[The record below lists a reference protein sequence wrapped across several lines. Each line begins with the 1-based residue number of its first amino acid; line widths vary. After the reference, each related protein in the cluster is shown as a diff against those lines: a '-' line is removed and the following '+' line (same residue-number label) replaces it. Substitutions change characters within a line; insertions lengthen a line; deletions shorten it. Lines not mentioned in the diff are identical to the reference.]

1 MFIREKRNKS
11 GSISVQILQRVGRNN
26 KLHRTVGCSSD
37 PQEIT
42 RFKEEA
48 CSWMRSQ
55 SGMQELDF
63 TFGRLETESVLN
75 HIEELHL
82 AGIELVLGRLFDSI
96 GFNRIF
102 DPLFRQLV
110 LSRLCYPV
118 SKLKTTDYLRR
129 YYHLFIDVHQI
140 YRYLDKLHKTQKD
153 QVQQISYAHTL
164 KILSGE
170 ISVVFYDVTTIYFE
184 IDDED
189 DLRRTGFSKEGRH
202 QNPQIILGLPV
213 GLGGYPLAYEIFDG
227 KKFEGH
233 TMLPVLNRFKE
244 RYQLD
249 KLVVVADSGLISQSN
264 KELLEQSGYEYILGA
279 RIKSESSAIKQAI
292 LSMFIADGE
301 LKLINK
307 PGGNRLVIGYSLSRA
322 KKDKANRERGLAKLE
337 KKIRSG
343 KLTKSSI
350 NNRGYNKYLKLDGQI
365 QVSIDHDKFNQDEKW
380 DGLKGYETNSKLPKE
395 EIIANYNHLWRIE
408 KAFRVAKHDL
418 KIRPV
423 FHRNKKRIEAHI
435 CITFTAYKVYKEL
448 ERVIKGKGSLLSPEK
463 VIEIAETIFA
473 IRIRVPATGEV
484 ISKTI
489 ILSQEQKM
497 IAELFEFENG

>member
-1 MFIREKRNKS
+1 LFIREKQNKS
-11 GSISVQILQRVGRNN
+11 GSTSVQVLQKSGRTN
-26 KLHRTVGCSSD
+26 KLLRTIGCSSD
-37 PQEIT
+37 PHDIL

-48 CSWMRSQ
+48 RSWIQAQ

-63 TFGRLETESVLN
+63 TLGRLQTESVLSN
-75 HIEELHL
+75 IDGLQL
-82 AGIELVLGRLFDSI
+82 AGIELILGHLFDTI
-96 GFNRIF
+96 GFNQIS
-102 DPLFRQLV
+102 DSLFRQLV

-129 YYHLFIDVHQI
+129 YYHLFVDVHQI
-140 YRYLDKLHKTQKD
+140 YRYLDKLHKTQKN

-164 KILSGE
+164 KVLSGD
-170 ISVVFYDVTTIYFE
+170 ISIVFYDVTTIYFE

-189 DLRRTGFSKEGRH
+189 DLRKTGFSKEGRH
-202 QNPQIILGLPV
+202 QNPQIILGLLV
-213 GLGGYPLAYEIFDG
+213 SLGGYPLAYEIFDG

-233 TMLPVLNRFKE
+233 TILPVLNHFKE
-244 RYQLD
+244 QYKLD
-249 KLVVVADSGLISQSN
+249 KLVVVADSGLISQTN

-279 RIKSESSAIKQAI
+279 RIKNESSAIKQHI
-292 LSMFIADGE
+292 LSLCISDGE
-301 LKLINK
+301 LKVINK
-307 PGGNRLVIGYSLSRA
+307 PGGSRLVIGYSLNRA
-322 KKDKANRERGLAKLE
+322 KKDKVNRERGLAKLE

-350 NNRGYNKYLKLDGQI
+350 NNRGYNKYLRLDGQI
-365 QVSIDHDKFNQDEKW
+365 QVSIDHDKFNQDNKW
-380 DGLKGYETNSKLPKE
+380 DGLKGYETNSKLSKE

-435 CITFTAYKVYKEL
+435 CITFAAYMVYKEL
-448 ERVIKGKGSLLSPEK
+448 ERVLKEKGSLLSPEK

-473 IRIRVPATGEV
+473 ITIRVPATGELL
-484 ISKTI
+484 SKTI

-497 IAELFEFENG
+497 IAELFDF

>member
-1 MFIREKRNKS
+1 VFIREKQNKS
-11 GSISVQILQRVGRNN
+11 GSISVQILQKSGHNN
-26 KLHRTVGCSSD
+26 KLLKTIGCSSD
-37 PQEIT
+37 PQEIV

-48 CSWMRSQ
+48 RRWIQTQ
-55 SGMQELDF
+55 SGMQEFDF
-63 TFGRLETESVLN
+63 TLGRLQTESVLS
-75 HIEELHL
+75 HIDGLQL
-82 AGIELVLGRLFDSI
+82 AGIELVLGRLFDAI
-96 GFNRIF
+96 GFNRIS
-102 DPLFRQLV
+102 DSLFRQLV

-129 YYHLFIDVHQI
+129 YYHLFVDVHQI
-140 YRYLDKLHKTQKD
+140 YRYPDKLHKTQKN

-164 KILSGE
+164 KVLSGDVS
-170 ISVVFYDVTTIYFE
+170 IVFYDVTTIYFE

-189 DLRRTGFSKEGRH
+189 DLRKTGFSKEGRH

-213 GLGGYPLAYEIFDG
+213 SLGGYPLAYEISDG

-233 TMLPVLNRFKE
+233 TMLPVLNHFKE
-244 RYQLD
+244 QYKLD
-249 KLVVVADSGLISQSN
+249 RLVVVADSGLISRSN

-279 RIKSESSAIKQAI
+279 GIKNESSAIKQQI
-292 LSMFIADGE
+292 LSLSIAEGE
-301 LKLINK
+301 LQLINK
-307 PGGNRLVIGYSLSRA
+307 PGGSRLIIGYSINRA
-322 KKDKANRERGLAKLE
+322 KKDKVNRERGLAKLE
-337 KKIRSG
+337 KKIRSN

-365 QVSIDHDKFNQDEKW
+365 QVSIDHDKFNRDNQW

-435 CITFTAYKVYKEL
+435 CITFAAYMVYKEL
-448 ERVIKGKGSLLSPEK
+448 EKVLKEKGLFLSPEK

-473 IRIRVPATGEV
+473 ISIRMPQ
-484 ISKTI
+484 
-489 ILSQEQKM
+489 QENYFLK
-497 IAELFEFENG
+497 LLYSPKNRK

>member
-1 MFIREKRNKS
+1 MFIREKQNKS
-11 GSISVQILQRVGRNN
+11 GSISIQILQKSGRNN
-26 KLHRTVGCSSD
+26 TLLKTIGCSSD
-37 PQEIT
+37 PQEII

-48 CSWMRSQ
+48 RSWIQARSR
-55 SGMQELDF
+55 MQEFDF
-63 TFGRLETESVLN
+63 TLDRLQTESVLSN
-75 HIEELHL
+75 IDGLQL
-82 AGIELVLGRLFDSI
+82 AGIELVLGRVFETI
-96 GFNRIF
+96 GFNQIP
-102 DPLFRQLV
+102 DSLFRQLV

-129 YYHLFIDVHQI
+129 YYHLFVDVHQI
-140 YRYLDKLHKTQKD
+140 YRYLDKLHKTQKN
-153 QVQQISYAHTL
+153 QVQQISYAHAL
-164 KILSGE
+164 KVLSGD
-170 ISVVFYDVTTIYFE
+170 ISIVFYDVTTIYFE

-189 DLRRTGFSKEGRH
+189 DLRKTGFSKEGRH
-202 QNPQIILGLPV
+202 QNPQIILGLLV
-213 GLGGYPLAYEIFDG
+213 SLGGYPLAYEIFDG

-233 TMLPVLNRFKE
+233 TLLPVLNHFKE
-244 RYQLD
+244 QYKLD
-249 KLVVVADSGLISQSN
+249 KLVVVADSGLISQTN

-279 RIKSESSAIKQAI
+279 RIKNESTAIKQHL
-292 LSMFIADGE
+292 LSLSIADGE
-301 LKLINK
+301 LKVINK
-307 PGGNRLVIGYSLSRA
+307 PEGSRLVIGYSLNRA

-365 QVSIDHDKFNQDEKW
+365 QVSIDRDKFNQDNKW
-380 DGLKGYETNSKLPKE
+380 DGLKGYETNSKLAKE

-435 CITFTAYKVYKEL
+435 CITFAAYMIYKEL
-448 ERVIKGKGSLLSPEK
+448 ERVLKEKGSLLSPEK

-473 IRIRVPATGEV
+473 LTIRVPATGEML
-484 ISKTI
+484 SKTI

-497 IAELFEFENG
+497 IAELFEF